1 MVFVALVPK
10 LLGAKVVLDVH
21 DLMPELYQS
30 KFGLP
35 ETHWLIRFITWTE
48 RRSVK
53 FADKAIAVH
62 QPHLDVLVRHGNLAD
77 KFIVLL
83 NLPDP
88 RIFGAQARVGS
99 RNGPGFELIYHGTVS
114 ERHGLGVA
122 VQAVSIA
129 RDEIPGLRLRI
140 IGAGDAMQDLTALVG
155 RLGVTDCV
163 CLEGAVP
170 LEALPGAIG
179 DADVG
184 IVPLL
189 YDDFTRIML
198 PAKLLEYVALG
209 KPVICSRTSTIE
221 AYFDDSM
228 VLYVTSGDAKEL
240 AEGIRFLYEHP
251 EKREQ
256 LIASADRF
264 NREYD
269 WQRQKQLYYS
279 LLDDLIGARQP
290 AGTSHATPRRLR

>member
-1 MVFVALVPK
+1 
-10 LLGAKVVLDVH
+10 
-21 DLMPELYQS
+21 
-30 KFGLP
+30 
-35 ETHWLIRFITWTE
+35 
-48 RRSVK
+48 
-53 FADKAIAVH
+53 
-62 QPHLDVLVRHGNLAD
+62 
-77 KFIVLL
+77 
-83 NLPDP
+83 
-88 RIFGAQARVGS
+88 
-99 RNGPGFELIYHGTVS
+99 
-114 ERHGLGVA
+114 
-122 VQAVSIA
+122 
-129 RDEIPGLRLRI
+129 
-140 IGAGDAMQDLTALVG
+140 MQDLTALVG